1 MYVRWSFV
9 LEMVFVFVRDVLLQ
23 ACDDHE
29 SVSLPVHKYSINIQY
44 YIYRYIVV
52 FLLVGMCFGEE
63 KSYVHTSIYIRL
75 CTYVSTHVCMCSV
88 HVNRG
93 VCM

>member
-1 MYVRWSFV
+1 MLLLFRELTKPRDEVCAEVARPNPETFSDFLCVQVCICAWWLVYMYVRWSFV

-44 YIYRYIVV
+44 YI
-52 FLLVGMCFGEE
+52 
-63 KSYVHTSIYIRL
+63 
-75 CTYVSTHVCMCSV
+75 
-88 HVNRG
+88 
-93 VCM
+93 